1 MAYYNSLIIDTV
13 AGSQLA
19 NIDSSVTEFVPQ
31 SDLLLSSNTQ
41 NSTIDL
47 FKVSKQESKKVNE
60 IGSFPNANFIKFS
73 PERALF
79 VTCGRS
85 VAFWIPKKESN

>member
-13 AGSQLA
+13 KGSQLA

-31 SDLLLSSNTQ
+31 SNLLLSSNTQ

-47 FKVSKQESKKVNE
+47 FKVSNESKKLNE

-79 VTCGRS
+79 VTCSRS